1 MAPMDWPH
9 RATHSHGS
17 TATEAFTRRATHRH
31 PHGISPRSAAYRSS
45 LELPVIRLA

>member
-17 TATEAFTRRATHRH
+17 TATEAFTRRATVHLETPRAMAPIDQPHRTAH
-31 PHGISPRSAAYRSS
+31 SDES
-45 LELPVIRLA
+45 